1 MTSFLSVLQ
10 PATAPTPDEVAAWL
24 RQTGWTHSVG
34 DDAWA
39 VFGRSFDGQSV
50 EVEVP
55 QRAAA
60 PDYPRVVEALLHDL
74 ARLERRPEA
83 ALLRDIRASAV
94 DVVRIAMEGP
104 ATREGRLPVEAG
116 RRVFGAARDLL
127 LAAACSALDPRP
139 AYATRKS
146 ERAMAVVEQARFGQ
160 SELGSFV
167 LTMETTVALRL
178 DVPLFADQ
186 DPNPP
191 LERRATLQLAHAIAA
206 AEVATRRSAA
216 SGELAPFQERTR
228 DGLSANLCDALAEIF
243 EASSADTVRTS
254 FSFANRR
261 PVVGAFPRAVLLS
274 SDMAPTLRSAASGL
288 REVAVLAGQEVVG
301 SVVLLE
307 SEDATRGGAVHL
319 RAVVDGR
326 LMRVRVPLSAGDYA
340 IAVEAHRTGGLVR
353 CVGDLAREGRG
364 RVLQNPRDFAS
375 CAEEET

>member
-1 MTSFLSVLQ
+1 MTSYLSVLQ
-10 PATAPTPDEVAAWL
+10 PAVVPTPDEVAGWL
-24 RQTGWTHSVG
+24 RQTGWTLRAG

-39 VFGRSFDGQSV
+39 VFGRLFEDDLV
-50 EVEVP
+50 EIEVP

-60 PDYPRVVEALLHDL
+60 PDYPRVVATLLSDL

-83 ALLRDIRASAV
+83 VLLRDIRASAV
-94 DVVRIAMEGP
+94 DVVRIALDGP

-116 RRVFGAARDLL
+116 RRVFGGARDLL

-139 AYATRKS
+139 AYATRKA

-167 LTMETTVALRL
+167 LTMEMSVAPRL
-178 DVPLFADQ
+178 DVPLFDDG
-186 DPNPP
+186 DPQPP
-191 LERRATLQLAHAIAA
+191 LERRATLQLARAIAS

-216 SGELAPFQERTR
+216 SGALAPFQERTR

-243 EASSADTVRTS
+243 DATSADTVRTS
-254 FSFANRR
+254 FSFAHRR
-261 PVVGAFPRAVLLS
+261 PVMGEVPRSVLLS
-274 SDMAPTLRSAASGL
+274 ADMAPILRSAAIGL

-307 SEDATRGGAVHL
+307 SEDATSGGAVQL

-326 LMRVRVPLSAGDYA
+326 MMRVRVLLPANDYA
-340 IAVEAHRTGGLVR
+340 VAVDAHRTGGLVR
-353 CVGDLAREGRG
+353 CIGDLAREGRG
-364 RVLQNPRDFAS
+364 RVLQNPRDFAL
-375 CAEEET
+375 CAEDEA

>member
-39 VFGRSFDGQSV
+39 VFGRSVDGQFV

-94 DVVRIAMEGP
+94 DVVRIAMDGP

-167 LTMETTVALRL
+167 LTMETTVAPRL
-178 DVPLFADQ
+178 DVPLFDDG
-186 DPNPP
+186 DPKPP
-191 LERRATLQLAHAIAA
+191 IERRATLQLAHAIAA
-206 AEVATRRSAA
+206 AELATRRSAA

-261 PVVGAFPRAVLLS
+261 PVVGAFPRTVLLS

-319 RAVVDGR
+319 RAVVDAR

-364 RVLQNPRDFAS
+364 RVLQNPRDFAPA
-375 CAEEET
+375 AEDEA